1 MQIAE
6 YTIPS
11 LIKIAEPQRLFA
23 EGTKLSS
30 VEIIESIRKSCELD
44 EVCAL
49 SVIRQMVDRGE
60 ISEELGATV
69 RPYYLQKNL
78 SVFEKTQQQLI
89 EAYFSKP
96 ATQREGRIKTILE
109 NESKTLENGNDN
121 LNAINDQQLR
131 GRKRK
136 SKLNN
141 NDDENN
147 NTTSSKIKE
156 LNQ

>member
-11 LIKIAEPQRLFA
+11 LIKIAEPRRLFA

-44 EVCAL
+44 EVYAL

-89 EAYFSKP
+89 SAYETKP
-96 ATQREGRIKTILE
+96 YSLVDGAVKYVLSREDAATMVPP
-109 NESKTLENGNDN
+109 NDD
-121 LNAINDQQLR
+121 AEFR
-131 GRKRK
+131 GRRRSRK
-136 SKLNN
+136 TT
-141 NDDENN
+141 DE
-147 NTTSSKIKE
+147 TTT
-156 LNQ
+156 NQTK